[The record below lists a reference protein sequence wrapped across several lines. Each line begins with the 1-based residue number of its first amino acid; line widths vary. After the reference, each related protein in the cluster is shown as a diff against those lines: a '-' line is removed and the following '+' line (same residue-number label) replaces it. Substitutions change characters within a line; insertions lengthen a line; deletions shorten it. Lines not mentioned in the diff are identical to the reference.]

1 MAPTQALER
10 WHDFYVLV
18 GTAAATLVALL
29 FVAISLGAGY
39 LSAERTAP
47 TRAFFS
53 PVVVHFT
60 AILMAAALALAPEH
74 TGAVVS
80 VVIAAIAIVGFGI
93 SLFSTVQLLRNRW
106 TNYVQDHLCY
116 GALPAICYAALLI
129 ASWMILTNKDE
140 ALDVLAAALLFLLA
154 VNIRNAWDLTLSM
167 VHHQT
172 EREQSKRRRP
182 SRSKQR

>member
-29 FVAISLGAGY
+29 FVAISLGAGF

-53 PVVVHFT
+53 PIIVHFT
-60 AILMAAALALAPEH
+60 AILMASALALAPEH
-74 TGAVVS
+74 IGSVVS
-80 VVIAAIAIVGFGI
+80 VVIAAIAIVGLPI

-106 TNYVQDHLCY
+106 TSYLQDYLCY
-116 GALPAICYAALLI
+116 GMLPAICYAVLLI
-129 ASWMILTNKDE
+129 AAWMIFIDNDA
-140 ALDVLAAALLFLLA
+140 ALDVLAAALLCLLA
-154 VNIRNAWDLTLSM
+154 INIRNAWDLTLSM

-172 EREQSKRRRP
+172 EREQAKRRRVTRSKRR
-182 SRSKQR
+182 